1 MVGEAKPEA
10 GRILRQGQ
18 RRRISFYA
26 LEGQYEFKGSRMHRK
41 ESMSLLFPSVVQMS
55 GENNQKGKSK
65 TTSVAPEK
73 QPPHPPNKKPNER
86 ESSK

>member
-1 MVGEAKPEA
+1 
-10 GRILRQGQ
+10 
-18 RRRISFYA
+18 
-26 LEGQYEFKGSRMHRK
+26 MHRK
-41 ESMSLLFPSVVQMS
+41 DSMSLLFPSVVQMS